1 MRRVLRHAQAR
12 TDLSHEVPDT
22 RCGKSGCVRIHRAVP
37 QPEDAAKD
45 RQAGFEV
52 LHPFTTVRGVGV
64 EPEDQDILGE
74 AEEFLK
80 QVAEGAAFIS
90 TGTHSRGSVI
100 NSTYVFGFALHP
112 IESLDLL
119 KDRQAPEVF
128 DGLAKAVH
136 EIAAGQASTLNEA
149 DIVNARAFF
158 DRLYASILELIES
171 NRLRPTA
178 VGRSALLGQLI

>member
-1 MRRVLRHAQAR
+1 MSDPSLQLRSAESIKYGLLAARSSEAISRAEAQQA
-12 TDLSHEVPDT
+12 LS
-22 RCGKSGCVRIHRAVP
+22 R
-37 QPEDAAKD
+37 
-45 RQAGFEV
+45 
-52 LHPFTTVRGVGV
+52 
-64 EPEDQDILGE
+64 EDQDILGE

>member
-1 MRRVLRHAQAR
+1 MWDNQFGPKWSLAQVTLTEIFMSDPSLQLRSAESIKYGLLAARSSEAISRAEAQQA
-12 TDLSHEVPDT
+12 LS
-22 RCGKSGCVRIHRAVP
+22 R
-37 QPEDAAKD
+37 
-45 RQAGFEV
+45 
-52 LHPFTTVRGVGV
+52 
-64 EPEDQDILGE
+64 EDQDILGE